1 MVNEADPSMRMAFD
15 GRFTEVVD
23 NELLAS
29 SGSWNGVPGQEAAW
43 KSQLRVE
50 FHGEDGK
57 TRRAPRG
64 PGGWSVDLQ
73 SYSPAAALEWRGY
86 ATVRA
91 LAVLRDN
98 AMIDAPA

>member
-50 FHGEDGK
+50 FHGEDG
-57 TRRAPRG
+57 RLG
-64 PGGWSVDLQ
+64 
-73 SYSPAAALEWRGY
+73 
-86 ATVRA
+86 
-91 LAVLRDN
+91 VLREGP
-98 AMIDAPA
+98 AGGQSTSRAIHRPRRWSDAGMRPCARLPSCATTQ